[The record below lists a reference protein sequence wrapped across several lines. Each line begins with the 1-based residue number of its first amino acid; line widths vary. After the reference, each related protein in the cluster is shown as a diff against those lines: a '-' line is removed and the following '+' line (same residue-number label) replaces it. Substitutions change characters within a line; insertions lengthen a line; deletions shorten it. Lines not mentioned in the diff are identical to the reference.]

1 VRECG
6 IKVVDGVTNGLRA
19 DDPPSI
25 GPYRLLGRL
34 GAGGMGQVYLAKSP
48 GGWLVAV
55 KVIRPDLAE
64 EPGFRVRFTREIAAA
79 MNVSGMYTAPV
90 VDSDPRA
97 SRPWMATAYVPGP
110 SLSAAVRDGG
120 PLPLRS
126 VLTLAAGLAEALGA
140 IHRVGVIHR
149 DLKPSNVLLA
159 TDGPRVID
167 FGISQAAERTALTES
182 GAVMGSPGFMS
193 PEQATGRGQ
202 VGAASDVFSLGAV
215 LTFAATAD
223 GPFGGGT
230 IPALL
235 YRVVNEEPDL
245 TRVPARL
252 RPLIEKCLA
261 KSPAGRPAPADLLA
275 MLSDDVGVLTGGWL
289 PKTVA
294 DTLVRYAPADTAPPP
309 LTSPAEPVSGPAVT
323 DQASQADEAPDFTS
337 DTASTEGVAVASDTR
352 TSAVPAQP
360 GPLTLARRWRRPA
373 GAVVATAVVIAV
385 AVAAIV
391 AFAPGG
397 TRQRIPPAPSVTHVA
412 TRSAPTPAPTTPRP
426 PTSSATRKPKAKSTT
441 RAHPSAPPDYQAQ
454 PTQAATSSCGSCSV
468 FGGGPTTSS
477 PTPTGGGGNG
487 NGGDGGGGGPVFGGG
502 F

>member
-1 VRECG
+1 
-6 IKVVDGVTNGLRA
+6 VVDGVINGLRA

-64 EPGFRVRFTREIAAA
+64 EPGFRARFAREIAAA
-79 MNVSGMYTAPV
+79 RNVSGMYTAPV
-90 VDSDPRA
+90 VDSGAEAR
-97 SRPWMATAYVPGP
+97 RPWMATAYVPGP
-110 SLSAAVRDGG
+110 SLSAAVKDGG

-261 KSPAGRPAPADLLA
+261 KSPAGRPTPTDLLA
-275 MLSDDVGVLTGGWL
+275 ILSDDVGVLTGGWL

-294 DTLVRYAPADTAPPP
+294 DTLVRYVPADAAPQPPP
-309 LTSPAEPVSGPAVT
+309 LTSPAEPVSVPAVT
-323 DQASQADEAPDFTS
+323 DQANQADEARDFTQ
-337 DTASTEGVAVASDTR
+337 DTASAAGVAAAGDTR
-352 TSAVPAQP
+352 TSSAREEP
-360 GPLTLARRWRRPA
+360 GPLARKWRRPA
-373 GAVVATAVVIAV
+373 VAAVATAVVIVA

-397 TRQRIPPAPSVTHVA
+397 TRQRTPGPTPSVTHVA
-412 TRSAPTPAPTTPRP
+412 TRSAPTPPPTTTRP
-426 PTSSATRKPKAKSTT
+426 PTSSATKKPKPKSTA
-441 RAHPSAPPDYQAQ
+441 RAHPSAAPDYSPRA
-454 PTQAATSSCGSCSV
+454 TQAATSSCGSCGV
-468 FGGGPTTSS
+468 FGGEPATSS
-477 PTPTGGGGNG
+477 PAPTGGGGNG
-487 NGGDGGGGGPVFGGG
+487 NGNGGGGGPVIGGG

>member
-1 VRECG
+1 
-6 IKVVDGVTNGLRA
+6 
-19 DDPPSI
+19 
-25 GPYRLLGRL
+25 
-34 GAGGMGQVYLAKSP
+34 
-48 GGWLVAV
+48 
-55 KVIRPDLAE
+55 
-64 EPGFRVRFTREIAAA
+64 
-79 MNVSGMYTAPV
+79 
-90 VDSDPRA
+90 
-97 SRPWMATAYVPGP
+97 MATAYVPGP
-110 SLSAAVRDGG
+110 SLSAAVKDGG

-235 YRVVNEEPDL
+235 YRVVNEEPAL
-245 TRVPARL
+245 TRVPASL

-261 KSPAGRPAPADLLA
+261 KSPADRPAPADLLA

-289 PKTVA
+289 PEMVA
-294 DTLVRYAPADTAPPP
+294 DTLVRYVPADAAPQPQSPP
-309 LTSPAEPVSGPAVT
+309 LT
-323 DQASQADEAPDFTS
+323 
-337 DTASTEGVAVASDTR
+337 ASTAAAAVAADTR
-352 TSAVPAQP
+352 TSSAPAPQGSLAPSLSPQGPAARGADGGPSRFDPAVTAADSVRPPVAER
-360 GPLTLARRWRRPA
+360 GRLARRWRRPA
-373 GAVVATAVVIAV
+373 VAAVATTVVIAA

-391 AFAPGG
+391 AFAPGA
-397 TRQRIPPAPSVTHVA
+397 TRQPPPGPAPSVTRVA
-412 TRSAPTPAPTTPRP
+412 TRSAATPPATTRP
-426 PTSSATRKPKAKSTT
+426 PTSSATKRPKSTP
-441 RAHPSAPPDYQAQ
+441 RAHPSASPDDNPRA
-454 PTQAATSSCGSCSV
+454 TQTATSSCGSCGV
-468 FGGGPTTSS
+468 FGGGPATSS
-477 PTPTGGGGNG
+477 PAPTAGTGNG
-487 NGGDGGGGGPVFGGG
+487 DGNGPGTGNPFGGG